1 MTTKREQHNIR
12 PASEVMTLE
21 RIGAFRLTS
30 LSFLRTLLRNM
41 MRENWEIEQTTFK
54 LDEYG
59 HGHAIYKIETPKHTF
74 SFVVVSSKIKDEER
88 SDRVISEKWDV
99 TFALSEGIVTED
111 KVWRLTEELPKQEAG
126 RGDAF
131 DLVWSRANKSNRV
144 FEYVIESLVKGE
156 QPDPKYLN
164 EVGYLLRT
172 TAVYGNGKFG
182 LAPYEKIKENHP
194 FSGPFQAQMFAVY
207 MLRHFSFDLVEHI
220 AKCQNPQAIKLHP
233 DIKRFIGTGNA
244 TGLGMAPYLISHPR
258 IIHQWIYIREK
269 ALAKVKSIQPTK
281 DDLNLAIMWIDR
293 IADYFD
299 ESGLIDRDIFVKPE
313 TLGCQTRK
321 VKEWVLEYKENKT
334 LANKKTINFWHDL
347 SVLTGKNIS
356 IEIEEIVHTIILEIY
371 ADHVMN
377 LHAEMN
383 VEETY
388 QIEPRMTIKYLKELI
403 KDQYSWT
410 FQYDFTDPYEKYY
423 FWYRSE
429 EKEEPRLGIRGHD
442 IGEELEMPLNIAE
455 QVQELYTALEN
466 AYSGER
472 VASFI
477 LRLPKYK
484 GIIQRIQS
492 LEGYEYGEIQANLLN
507 KDLQPLYL
515 LRCKLSFFGAER
527 FNPKSDKWV
536 RITLFQGAPL
546 VEEIGQTFSDDWVFP
561 RFPEMEGEK

>member
-1 MTTKREQHNIR
+1 MSTKREKYNVR
-12 PASEVMTLE
+12 PPSEVMTLE

-30 LSFLRTLLRNM
+30 LSFLRTMLRNM
-41 MRENWEIEQTTFK
+41 MREHWQIEQTVFK
-54 LDEYG
+54 LDNQGY
-59 HGHAIYKIETPKHTF
+59 GHAIYQIETSKHTF
-74 SFVVVSSKIKDEER
+74 SFVVVSSKIKEEER

-99 TFALSEGIVTED
+99 TFALSEGIVSED
-111 KVWRLTEELPKQEAG
+111 KIYRLTNELPKQEAG

-131 DLVWSRANKSNRV
+131 DLVWSRANKSNRM
-144 FEYVIESLVKGE
+144 FNYVIDSLVNGK
-156 QPDPKYLN
+156 QPDPTYLN

-182 LAPYEKIKENHP
+182 LAPYEKIKNNHP

-220 AKCQNPQAIKLHP
+220 AKSQNVNAAKLHP
-233 DIKRFIGTGNA
+233 DIKRYIGTGNA

-269 ALAKVKSIQPTK
+269 AIAKVKSIQPTK

-299 ESGLIDRDIFVKPE
+299 QSNLIDRDYFVDPE
-313 TLGCQTRK
+313 TLGNQTRK
-321 VKEWVLEYKENKT
+321 VKDWVLEYSNNQT
-334 LANKKTINFWHDL
+334 LNKKRSINFWHDL
-347 SVLTGKNIS
+347 SKLTSTFIS
-356 IEIEEIVHTIILEIY
+356 IEIEELLYTIMLEIY

-377 LHAEMN
+377 LQSDMN

-388 QIEPRMTIKYLKELI
+388 QIEPRMTIKYLRELI

-410 FQYDFTDPYEKYY
+410 FQYDFNEPEEKYY

-429 EKEEPRLGIRGHD
+429 EKEEPRLGVRGKD
-442 IGEELEMPLNIAE
+442 IGEELAMPLNIAE
-455 QVQELYTALEN
+455 QVQDLYTALEE
-466 AYSGER
+466 AYAGER

-477 LRLPKYK
+477 LRLPNYK

-561 RFPEMEGEK
+561 RFPEMEGVN